1 MEMRF
6 VHTDPRAAGVLPN
19 YVRVQ
24 GDAGWLEWD
33 WTANTVRVRRAAQGG
48 RGVKRVEEAGQ
59 QCAEGADGGECVAE
73 ERAGEEEKTEV
84 VAGDSW
90 VTGGVKDTLADALR
104 QCALYEGGRVA
115 TYKVDERT
123 HLCAAEEGL
132 RDACVVFCMAHAAA
146 AAAMTAGGEAGAK
159 PYGGVWWPAQQA
171 RECVPPARSRRFGC
185 LHSLTPL

>member
-1 MEMRF
+1 
-6 VHTDPRAAGVLPN
+6 VLPN

-146 AAAMTAGGEAGAK
+146 AASPTGATALPSSCVSSPLGPRLSPSLPFASMVMWSNPSPSAAGAGASNGAGRLQEK
-159 PYGGVWWPAQQA
+159 SV
-171 RECVPPARSRRFGC
+171 
-185 LHSLTPL
+185 

>member
-1 MEMRF
+1 MRF
-6 VHTDPRAAGVLPN
+6 VHTDARAAGVLPN

-33 WTANTVRVRRAAQGG
+33 WTANTIRMCCATQHARDVNRVKAGEQG
-48 RGVKRVEEAGQ
+48 
-59 QCAEGADGGECVAE
+59 AEGAECVSE
-73 ERAGEEEKTEV
+73 ERGGEEKTEV

-104 QCALYEGGRVA
+104 QCALYECGRVA

-146 AAAMTAGGEAGAK
+146 AAAKTAGGQAGARA
-159 PYGGVWWPAQQA
+159 YAGDAWWPAQQA
-171 RECVPPARSRRFGC
+171 RLCVFPARSRC
-185 LHSLTPL
+185 SI

>member
-6 VHTDPRAAGVLPN
+6 VYTDARAAGVLDN

-24 GDAGWLEWD
+24 GDAGWLQWD
-33 WTANTVRVRRAAQGG
+33 WTANTVRMCRATAQGG
-48 RGVKRVEEAGQ
+48 QGVKGVKTRE
-59 QCAEGADGGECVAE
+59 QCAEGADGGGCVAE
-73 ERAGEEEKTEV
+73 ERGGEEKTEV

-132 RDACVVFCMAHAAA
+132 RDACVVFCMVHAASA
-146 AAAMTAGGEAGAK
+146 AATTADGEAGAR
-159 PYGGVWWPAQQA
+159 PYGDVWWPAQEA
-171 RECVPPARSRRFGC
+171 RQCVPLARSRRLPAC
-185 LHSLTPL
+185 NRSRPV